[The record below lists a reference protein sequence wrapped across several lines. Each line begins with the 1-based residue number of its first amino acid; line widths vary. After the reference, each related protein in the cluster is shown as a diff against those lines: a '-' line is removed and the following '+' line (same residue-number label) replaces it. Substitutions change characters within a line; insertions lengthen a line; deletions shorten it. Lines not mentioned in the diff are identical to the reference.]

1 MQIETER
8 LLIRSLE
15 IADASPLA
23 AIWSDLNVTQHMGG
37 PRDSAD
43 IRLDLEEEARTG
55 TQAEIAL
62 WPVVEKASGRVIG
75 HCGFLEKDVDDRS
88 ETELI
93 YILAL
98 DSWGQGYA
106 TEAASALRDYAF
118 EQLGLRR
125 IIALIDPENSASVR
139 VAENIGMRCERET
152 RRPSGK
158 VMRVYSILAPNLRST
173 GGG

>member
-15 IADASPLA
+15 VADASPLA
-23 AIWSDLNVTQHMGG
+23 AIWSDPDVTRHMGG
-37 PRDSAD
+37 PRDFAD
-43 IRLDLEEEARTG
+43 IRLGLEEEAQAG
-55 TQAEIAL
+55 AQAEIAL
-62 WPVVEKASGRVIG
+62 WPVVEKASERVIG
-75 HCGFLEKDVDDRS
+75 HCGFLEKDVDGQC

-93 YILAL
+93 YVLAL
-98 DSWGQGYA
+98 DSWGKGYA
-106 TEAASALRDYAF
+106 TEATSALRDYAF

-125 IIALIDPENSASVR
+125 IIALIDPENSASAR
-139 VAENIGMRCERET
+139 VAEKIGMECERDT

-158 VMRVYSILAPNLRST
+158 VMRVYSILAPNLRGT

>member
-23 AIWSDLNVTQHMGG
+23 AIWSDPDVTRHMGG
-37 PRDSAD
+37 PRDFAD
-43 IRLDLEEEARTG
+43 IRLSLEEEAQAG
-55 TQAEIAL
+55 AQAEISL
-62 WPVVEKASGRVIG
+62 WPVVEKSSWQVIG
-75 HCGFLEKDVDDRS
+75 HCGLLKKDVDDQS

-98 DSWGQGYA
+98 DSWGKGYA
-106 TEAASALRDYAF
+106 TEATSALRDYAF

-125 IIALIDPENSASVR
+125 IIALIAPENSASVR
-139 VAENIGMRCERET
+139 VAENIGMHCERET

-158 VMRVYSILAPNLRST
+158 VMLVYSILAPNLRGT